1 MTGTR
6 NGATSGPPGVKSP
19 EVAPER
25 GAGGFLSLLA
35 PLHSLL
41 SSLWGQLNAESRW
54 GLVILASILALSV
67 FVPLL
72 SPNNPYE
79 FVDLPLQAP
88 SVAFPFGT
96 DHLGRDLFVRVFAAA
111 RLDIALAILGVS
123 VPIVIG
129 TFIGA
134 LAGTTRNRITETL
147 WDGLVNALTAFPEI
161 ILVLGLVAMVGAGI
175 RGLLIAIWVSRW
187 AQYARIARA
196 KSLSLRESEFV
207 QAAHVLGYSRLRILS
222 RHIMPNVFSEALA
235 YALSD
240 FIFII
245 VIIGGLSFLGLGVRP
260 PTPEWGA
267 MLAEGRLYLRTEPW
281 LILFPGFFLSLTSI
295 GVALLARGLER
306 ISKGD
311 DE

>member
-1 MTGTR
+1 MTAG
-6 NGATSGPPGVKSP
+6 SP
-19 EVAPER
+19 SIAP
-25 GAGGFLSLLA
+25 AGRLRRVELRRY
-35 PLHSLL
+35 
-41 SSLWGQLNAESRW
+41 WRQLNAESRW
-54 GLVILASILALSV
+54 GVVILALILVLSV
-67 FVPLL
+67 SVPLL
-72 SPNNPYE
+72 SPNDPYG
-79 FVDLPLQAP
+79 FVDQPLQPP
-88 SVAFPFGT
+88 SAAFLFGT
-96 DHLGRDLFVRVFAAA
+96 DHLGRDLLVRVFAAA

-129 TFIGA
+129 TFIGT
-134 LAGTTRNRITETL
+134 LAGTTRNRIAETV

-161 ILVLGLVAMVGAGI
+161 ILVLGIVAMVGADI
-175 RGLLIAIWVSRW
+175 RGLLIAIWISRW

-196 KSLSLRESEFV
+196 KSLALRDAEFV
-207 QAAHVLGYSRLRILS
+207 QAAQVLGYSKLRILI

-245 VIIGGLSFLGLGVRP
+245 VIIGGLSFLGLGVTP

-281 LILFPGFFLSLTSI
+281 LILFPGFFLSLTAI

-306 ISKGD
+306 ISKGED
-311 DE
+311 D

>member
-1 MTGTR
+1 MTPGT
-6 NGATSGPPGVKSP
+6 AAVSP
-19 EVAPER
+19 VGRLRQVELGR
-25 GAGGFLSLLA
+25 R
-35 PLHSLL
+35 
-41 SSLWGQLNAESRW
+41 WRQLNAESRW
-54 GLVILASILALSV
+54 GVVILAVILLLSV

-72 SPNNPYE
+72 SPNDPYG
-79 FVDLPLQAP
+79 FVDQPLQPP
-88 SVAFPFGT
+88 SAAFLFGT
-96 DHLGRDLFVRVFAAA
+96 DHLGRDLLVRVFAAA

-129 TFIGA
+129 TFIGT
-134 LAGTTRNRITETL
+134 LAGTTRNRIAETV

-161 ILVLGLVAMVGAGI
+161 ILVLGIVAMVGADI
-175 RGLLIAIWVSRW
+175 RGLLIAIWISRW

-196 KSLSLRESEFV
+196 KSLALRDAEFV
-207 QAAHVLGYSRLRILS
+207 QAAQVLGYSPLRILV

-245 VIIGGLSFLGLGVRP
+245 VIIGGLSFLGLGVTP

-281 LILFPGFFLSLTSI
+281 LILFPGFFLSLTAI

-306 ISKGD
+306 ISKGE

>member
-1 MTGTR
+1 MTAG
-6 NGATSGPPGVKSP
+6 SP
-19 EVAPER
+19 SIAP
-25 GAGGFLSLLA
+25 AGRMRRVELRRY
-35 PLHSLL
+35 
-41 SSLWGQLNAESRW
+41 WRQLNAESRW
-54 GLVILASILALSV
+54 GVVILALILVLSV
-67 FVPLL
+67 SVPLL
-72 SPNNPYE
+72 SPNDPYG
-79 FVDLPLQAP
+79 FVDQPLQPP
-88 SVAFPFGT
+88 SAAFLFGT
-96 DHLGRDLFVRVFAAA
+96 DHLGRDLLVRVFAAA

-129 TFIGA
+129 TFIGT
-134 LAGTTRNRITETL
+134 LAGTTRNHIAETV

-161 ILVLGLVAMVGAGI
+161 ILVLGIVAMVGADI
-175 RGLLIAIWVSRW
+175 RGLLIAIWISRW

-196 KSLSLRESEFV
+196 KSLALRDAEFV
-207 QAAHVLGYSRLRILS
+207 QAAQVLGYSQLRILI

-245 VIIGGLSFLGLGVRP
+245 VIIGGLSFLGLGVTP

-281 LILFPGFFLSLTSI
+281 LILFPGFFLSLTAI

-306 ISKGD
+306 ISKGED
-311 DE
+311 D

>member
-1 MTGTR
+1 MTAR
-6 NGATSGPPGVKSP
+6 SP
-19 EVAPER
+19 SISP
-25 GAGGFLSLLA
+25 AGRLRRVE
-35 PLHSLL
+35 
-41 SSLWGQLNAESRW
+41 WRRQWRQLNAESRW
-54 GLVILASILALSV
+54 GVVILAVILVLSV
-67 FVPLL
+67 SVPLL
-72 SPNNPYE
+72 SPNDPYS
-79 FVDLPLQAP
+79 FVDQPLQPP
-88 SVAFPFGT
+88 SAAFLFGT
-96 DHLGRDLFVRVFAAA
+96 DHLGRDLLVRVFAAA

-129 TFIGA
+129 TFIGT
-134 LAGTTRNRITETL
+134 LAGTTRNRVAETI

-161 ILVLGLVAMVGAGI
+161 ILVLGIVAMVGADI
-175 RGLLIAIWVSRW
+175 RGLLIAIWISRW

-196 KSLSLRESEFV
+196 KSLALRDAEFV
-207 QAAHVLGYSRLRILS
+207 QAAQVLGYSQLRILV

-245 VIIGGLSFLGLGVRP
+245 VTIGGLSFLGLGVTP

-281 LILFPGFFLSLTSI
+281 LILFPGFFLSLTAI

-306 ISKGD
+306 ISKGE